1 MTMQKIQPNEHAL
14 VLTNIEKKFKKKRG
28 EYAYALKG
36 VSLTVHR
43 GEVVGIL
50 GPNGSGKSTL
60 VRVISTLTLPDGG
73 DVRVFNVDA
82 VKQPRQVQRYLN
94 RVSVEASFFKK
105 LSSLENLL
113 FGAKLYGVGDA
124 ESRPRIKSILESIG
138 FDTKRIGEPME
149 HLSRGMQQK
158 IALARALLT
167 SPMLMLL
174 DEPTTGLDPRSKKD
188 VQKLIQSIKQGH
200 DSSILLCTHDMGE
213 AEELCDRIGILL
225 NGELIAIGT
234 AAELKAQYRKDSL
247 EDVFM
252 AATGTSLEEAE
263 FDPEELNGN
272 KEAAREDASEEAM
285 ESAPMEVGA
294 GVR

>member
-1 MTMQKIQPNEHAL
+1 MIKGVKPAAHAL
-14 VLTNIEKKFKKKRG
+14 ELTNVEKKFKKKRG
-28 EYAYALKG
+28 EWTYALKG

-73 DVRVFNVDA
+73 DVKVFDIDA
-82 VKQPRQVQRYLN
+82 VAQPRIVQRYIN

-105 LSSLENLL
+105 LSSMENLL
-113 FGAKLYGVGDA
+113 FGAKLYGVGDS
-124 ESRPRIKSILESIG
+124 ESRPRIRAILESIG
-138 FDTKRIGEPME
+138 FDVKRIGEPME

-188 VQKLIQSIKQGH
+188 VQKLIQSIRQRH

-234 AAELKAQYRKDSL
+234 AAELKAQYGSDSL

-252 AATGTSLEEAE
+252 SATGTSLEEAE
-263 FDPEELNGN
+263 FEPEELNGQTN
-272 KEAAREDASEEAM
+272 EKKPEMTDTPPVE
-285 ESAPMEVGA
+285 A
-294 GVR
+294 GVGVG

>member
-1 MTMQKIQPNEHAL
+1 MVIKGVDPAAHAL
-14 VLTNIEKKFKKKRG
+14 ELTNIEKKFKKKRG
-28 EYAYALKG
+28 EYTYALKG
-36 VSLTVHR
+36 VTLTVHR

-73 DVRVFNVDA
+73 QVKVFDIDA
-82 VKQPRQVQRYLN
+82 VAQPRVVQRYIN

-105 LSSLENLL
+105 LSSMENLL
-113 FGAKLYGVGDA
+113 FGAKLYGVGDG
-124 ESRPRIKSILESIG
+124 ESRPRIRAILESIG
-138 FDTKRIGEPME
+138 FDIKRIGEPME

-188 VQKLIQSIKQGH
+188 VQAVIWEIRRSH
-200 DSSILLCTHDMGE
+200 DASILLCTHDMGE

-225 NGELIAIGT
+225 NGELIALGT
-234 AAELKAQYRKDSL
+234 AAELKAQYGSDSL

-252 AATGTSLEEAE
+252 SATGTSLEEAE
-263 FDPEELNGN
+263 FEPDEAQSTATDKKPEMMDTPPVE
-272 KEAAREDASEEAM
+272 
-285 ESAPMEVGA
+285 A
-294 GVR
+294 GVGVG